1 MSTTSETIT
10 ARRARTVDPSP
21 DALRPRRPRPQPA
34 KPALEVVRRPPR
46 RSRRLRRRAT
56 VAGGLLA
63 ALGTIFGL
71 VLVHVEL
78 TANELRLTTLQAQ
91 AEKARV
97 DNLKLRLQVSQLESP
112 ERIVATAQQLG
123 MVFPPSITYLTA
135 MPGSGPVAAPGGHA
149 GTGVAVSPAGVQG
162 WAAIKR
168 AATGP

>member
-10 ARRARTVDPSP
+10 ARRARVIDPSP

-34 KPALEVVRRPPR
+34 QPALEVVRRALR
-46 RSRRLRRRAT
+46 RPRLRRRAI

-63 ALGTIFGL
+63 ALGTVFGL

-78 TANELRLTTLQAQ
+78 TANELRLSALQARV
-91 AEKARV
+91 ERARV

-135 MPGSGPVAAPGGHA
+135 MPGSGPVSAPGTQA
-149 GTGVAVSPAGVQG
+149 NPAPPAGVEG
-162 WAAIKR
+162 WTAIKR
-168 AATGP
+168 AATTP